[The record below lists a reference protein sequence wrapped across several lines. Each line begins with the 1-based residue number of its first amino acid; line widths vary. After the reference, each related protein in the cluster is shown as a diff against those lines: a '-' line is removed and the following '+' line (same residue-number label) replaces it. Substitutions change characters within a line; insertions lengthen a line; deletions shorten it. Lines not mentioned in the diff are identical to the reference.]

1 MLSCRPDEIA
11 ICRQLRLI
19 SDDELGVRAERKV
32 RNQPPGDLGKLAAG
46 DVNNTFQFLCRL
58 NELSG

>member
-11 ICRQLRLI
+11 ICRQLGLI
-19 SDDELGVRAERKV
+19 SDDELGVRAERKA
-32 RNQPPGDLGKLAAG
+32 RNHLPGDLGKLAAG
-46 DVNNTFQFLCRL
+46 DVNNTLQLLCRL